1 MGPAPDD
8 EQHPTEPLLPPSWAQ
23 RIAPPMPAGGWRGWL
38 GPLIALV
45 VAAALRVPNLGRPR
59 AFAFDETYYAKDGIS
74 LLQFGNE
81 QQFVKDANDIILN
94 SDGNPWTVNP
104 FAGGPEYV
112 VHPPFGKWVIAAGE
126 AVFGATPTGWR
137 VGVLICGLIAV
148 VLIARIVRRL
158 LRSNLWGTVAGLLM
172 ALDGLAIV
180 LSRTAVLDNVLM
192 VCVLAAFGALLLDRD
207 RVRRRVLAAGPAAW
221 SSGSPR
227 LGLLR
232 PWRLVAA
239 VMLGLACGV
248 KWSGLWFVIG
258 FGLLTVLWDLGLRRT
273 LSARHPWR
281 TTLLADALPTALI
294 WLVVIGAVYLATW
307 TGWFLTDNG
316 YYRDWAE
323 TAAAAGGVPSWL
335 PPALRSLLHY
345 HLEALKFHT
354 NLTSPHSYGANPWG
368 WPVQARPTS
377 FYYET
382 TEPCGSD
389 KCAAEVLALGN
400 PLIWWAGVVALFH
413 QVWRW
418 LGRRD
423 WRSGAILCGFLAGW
437 APWLMFQ
444 ERTVFEF
451 YSIVFLPFTIMALA
465 LSLAVLRGP
474 DPKPDP
480 AAAAAPRGLI
490 HINPETRSLV
500 GVTTVIVFLAA
511 TVAVSWWFY
520 PIWTAQSIPYDLW
533 NLRMWFPS
541 WV

>member
-1 MGPAPDD
+1 
-8 EQHPTEPLLPPSWAQ
+8 
-23 RIAPPMPAGGWRGWL
+23 
-38 GPLIALV
+38 
-45 VAAALRVPNLGRPR
+45 
-59 AFAFDETYYAKDGIS
+59 

-112 VHPPFGKWVIAAGE
+112 VHPPLGKWVIAAGE

-137 VGVLICGLIAV
+137 VGVLVCGLIAV
-148 VLIARIVRRL
+148 VLMARIVRRL
-158 LRSNLWGTVAGLLM
+158 LRSNLWGTVAGLFM

-192 VCVLAAFGALLLDRD
+192 LCVLAAFGALLLDRD
-207 RVRRRVLAAGPAAW
+207 RVRRRVLA
-221 SSGSPR
+221 SLTSGSDPTDPDAWDPVGGPR
-227 LGLLR
+227 LGLVR

-248 KWSGLWFVIG
+248 KWSGLWFVVA
-258 FGLLTVLWDLGLRRT
+258 FGLLTVLWDYGLRRT
-273 LSARHPWR
+273 VSARHPWR
-281 TTLLADALPTALI
+281 TTLFADAAPTALM
-294 WLVVIGAVYLATW
+294 WLVVIVAVYLATW

-316 YYRDWAE
+316 YYRDWATTDA
-323 TAAAAGGVPSWL
+323 TAAADPSWL
-335 PPALRSLLHY
+335 PPALRSLVHY
-345 HLEALKFHT
+345 HLEALRFHT

-368 WPVQARPTS
+368 WPFQARPTS

-382 TEPCGSD
+382 TEPCGAD

-400 PLIWWAGVVALFH
+400 PLIWWAGVLAMFH
-413 QVWRW
+413 QLWRW
-418 LGRRD
+418 IGRRD

-451 YSIVFLPFTIMALA
+451 YSIVFLPYVIMALT
-465 LSLAVLRGP
+465 LSLAVIRGP
-474 DPKPDP
+474 GPDP
-480 AAAAAPRGLI
+480 AAALSGLPVRPRGI
-490 HINPETRSLV
+490 VRINPETRNLI
-500 GVTTVIVFLAA
+500 GVASVIVFLAA
-511 TVAVSWWFY
+511 IVVVSWWFY